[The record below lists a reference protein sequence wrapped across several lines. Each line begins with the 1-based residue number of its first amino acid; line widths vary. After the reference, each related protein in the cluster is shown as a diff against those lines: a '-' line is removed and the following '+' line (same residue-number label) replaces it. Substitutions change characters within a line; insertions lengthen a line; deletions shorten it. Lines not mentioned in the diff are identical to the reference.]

1 MDNPY
6 NTGAEK
12 GSSVLG
18 PTLKFKGE
26 LTADEDL
33 LVRGTIEG
41 SIKHSSNLKIGK
53 EGKVTAEVQAEHIE
67 VHGEVNGDLSGS
79 KSVVVRDS
87 ANING
92 NIYSPKVS
100 LHEGAK
106 FNGNIDMSGDGSA
119 AAKKPEARSAAND
132 EKPEKET
139 ASSSEGKD
147 GGEQS
152 KADAGKPKNGSKH
165 SADAA

>member
-6 NTGAEK
+6 NTGHER

-26 LTADEDL
+26 LRADEDL
-33 LVRGTIEG
+33 LIRGQIEG
-41 SIKHSSNLKIGK
+41 SIQHSSNLKIGK
-53 EGKVTAEVQAEHIE
+53 EGNIKAEVSAEYIE
-67 VHGEVNGDLSGS
+67 VHGAVDGNLTGS

-87 ANING
+87 ANVTG
-92 NIYSPKVS
+92 NIYSPTVS

-106 FNGNIDMSGDGSA
+106 FNGSIDMSGDEAPASKAPQKDAEPAEAVAKA
-119 AAKKPEARSAAND
+119 AETESSDAPVDAKPAKKSRSAR
-132 EKPEKET
+132 K
-139 ASSSEGKD
+139 
-147 GGEQS
+147 Q
-152 KADAGKPKNGSKH
+152 

>member
-6 NTGAEK
+6 NTGHER

-26 LTADEDL
+26 LRADEDL
-33 LVRGTIEG
+33 LIRGQIEG
-41 SIKHSSNLKIGK
+41 SIQHSSNLKIGK
-53 EGKVTAEVQAEHIE
+53 EGNIKAEVSAEYIE
-67 VHGEVNGDLSGS
+67 VHGAVDGNLTGS

-87 ANING
+87 ANVTG
-92 NIYSPKVS
+92 NIYSPTVS

-106 FNGNIDMSGDGSA
+106 FNGSIDMSDDAEPASKAPQKDAEPAKAVAKADDAEASDA
-119 AAKKPEARSAAND
+119 ADDAKPAKKSRSAR
-132 EKPEKET
+132 K
-139 ASSSEGKD
+139 
-147 GGEQS
+147 Q
-152 KADAGKPKNGSKH
+152 